1 MGVRLLL
8 AAPSSPLIVLF
19 VFCPRSS
26 TSTSTSFLAFLRFF
40 LALALAL
47 GKVAA
52 ASSLLLLLLLL
63 LLLVCGAS
71 SAGTAGPSSP
81 WSPPSLLAAAWLG
94 VVVAITLIAAWL
106 VASSI
111 ARAAIIDVVAGRGEY
126 KTVLD
131 PRRRP

>member
-40 LALALAL
+40 FLALAL